1 MQLHQRLPP
10 PGPANQRMRPR
21 PPEAVIWIRSAEVVR
36 SGRLGQIERRIGKR
50 AGKNVVSG
58 LYETRAIIVRAR
70 LA

>member
-1 MQLHQRLPP
+1 
-10 PGPANQRMRPR
+10 
-21 PPEAVIWIRSAEVVR
+21 VR

-58 LYETRAIIVRAR
+58 LHETRAIIVRAR